1 VAARRQSGA
10 RNNLL
15 DSFLHDWWFFP
26 EVPGAR
32 LLGAGPLFDFFWF
45 VFGLRSWGR
54 YFAG

>member
-15 DSFLHDWWFFP
+15 DSFLHDCSVFP

-45 VFGLRSWGR
+45 VFGLRSLGR
-54 YFAG
+54 CFAG